1 MTTGSRATL
10 RSWVEKLLVLAM
22 AAALLAFPAHAQDV
36 RDSAAEAPIPPASN
50 TPAPDPAPGAA
61 PADNAAPPTTNGN
74 NILHID
80 DLIRITVFQES
91 DLTTETR
98 ITKAGSITFPL
109 IGTVQVAGKTISQ
122 TEEQIRALLD
132 KDYIVN
138 PHVTVAVIEYSKA
151 YVTVLGQVQKPG
163 NVEMPNNGG
172 LDLLG
177 AIALAGGYTTDA
189 DMTRVAVRRIVNGAE
204 QVTNFNVTE
213 MSHNSTTK
221 PFMVQPG
228 DAVTIPSY
236 IKKWVTVLGEVQKP
250 GRVDLPQEGTMDVLG
265 ALAMASGY
273 TADADPTHIDI
284 RRNVD
289 GRDSIIT
296 VNATELAQ
304 NSSVRPVV
312 LEPGD
317 SITVHYNRQWVT
329 ILGEV
334 QKPGKVKIPP
344 EGGLDLLGAIA
355 LASGFNADAD
365 IAHISVRR
373 TVDGKDM
380 ILNVNAKELSRN
392 TNVNSFLVLP
402 GDNITVPQRM
412 F

>member
-1 MTTGSRATL
+1 ML
-10 RSWVEKLLVLAM
+10 
-22 AAALLAFPAHAQDV
+22 
-36 RDSAAEAPIPPASN
+36 
-50 TPAPDPAPGAA
+50 
-61 PADNAAPPTTNGN
+61 
-74 NILHID
+74 
-80 DLIRITVFQES
+80 
-91 DLTTETR
+91 
-98 ITKAGSITFPL
+98 
-109 IGTVQVAGKTISQ
+109 
-122 TEEQIRALLD
+122 
-132 KDYIVN
+132 
-138 PHVTVAVIEYSKA
+138 
-151 YVTVLGQVQKPG
+151 
-163 NVEMPNNGG
+163 
-172 LDLLG
+172 
-177 AIALAGGYTTDA
+177 
-189 DMTRVAVRRIVNGAE
+189 
-204 QVTNFNVTE
+204 NFNATD
-213 MSHNSTTK
+213 MARDSTTK

-228 DAVTIPSY
+228 DAVTIPTY
-236 IKKWVTVLGEVQKP
+236 VKGWVSELGEVQKP